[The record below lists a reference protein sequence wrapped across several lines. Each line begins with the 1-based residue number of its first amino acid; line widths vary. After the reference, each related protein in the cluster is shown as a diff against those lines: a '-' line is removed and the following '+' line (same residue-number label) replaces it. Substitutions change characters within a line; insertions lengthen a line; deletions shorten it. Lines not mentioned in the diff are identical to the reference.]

1 LNTTAETADVREL
14 VIGPETSFSWSD
26 LREIWDHR
34 ELLWILALRDVRVRY
49 KQATLGIAWALLQPI
64 TQTILFTV
72 IFNRIAGLGSDSSVP
87 YPVFCLAGVVVWSL
101 FASGLSHA
109 SESLIASSNLV
120 TKVHFPRAVI
130 PLATIVTAVV
140 DFAIAAGLLLVALV
154 IFHTP
159 IALSAWLTVP
169 IALLAALLAASLGLW
184 TSALNLRYRDIRHA
198 LPFFIQVCIYAT
210 PVFYSSARI
219 PARWQWLLYLNPM
232 AAVVDGFRGALF
244 GGELPWARLG
254 IAAASTLVI
263 GVLGFVWFRRTEQT
277 FADRI

>member
-1 LNTTAETADVREL
+1 LNTTAETAEIREL
-14 VIGPETSFSWSD
+14 VIGPETRFAWSD
-26 LREIWDHR
+26 LRDVWDHR

-49 KQATLGIAWALLQPI
+49 KQATLGVAWALLQPI
-64 TQTILFTV
+64 TQTILFTLL
-72 IFNRIAGLGSDSSVP
+72 FNRIAGLGSDSSVP

-140 DFAIAAGLLLVALV
+140 DFAIATALLLAAMA
-154 IFHTP
+154 IFRTP
-159 IALSAWLTVP
+159 IAVSAWLALP
-169 IALLAALLAASLGLW
+169 MALLAALLAASLGLW

-210 PVFYSSARI
+210 PVFYSSSRI

-232 AAVVDGFRGALF
+232 AAVVDGFRAALF
-244 GGELPWARLG
+244 GGELPWARIGLAALSTVILG
-254 IAAASTLVI
+254 A
-263 GVLGFVWFRRTEQT
+263 LGFIWFRHTEQT
-277 FADRI
+277 FADRV